1 MRVVVWDEK
10 LHEKEER
17 VREVYPNGIAAE
29 IAAGIKK
36 ELAYVDDFEVVCL
49 NSDMEEFG

>member
-29 IAAGIKK
+29 IASGIKK
-36 ELAYVDDFEVVCL
+36 ELTHVDDFEVVCL

>member
-1 MRVVVWDEK
+1 MRVVVWDES

-17 VREVYPNGIAAE
+17 VHDVYPNGIANE

-36 ELAYVDDFEVVCL
+36 RIVLYE
-49 NSDMEEFG
+49 